1 MDLMRVQRM
10 KEKMQKDNINALFL
24 RLPENIL
31 YLTGYW
37 PVIGASAL
45 YFPVEG
51 EPVLFAP
58 EDETPFVEEGWE
70 KNVRYY
76 KYFNVK
82 ALSNPNRD
90 ISALFR
96 AEGINTAGKTI
107 GYEGSFECVACNHVR
122 AETRVATVSTFK
134 MMEENMPGAVLVDAT
149 STIIAARA
157 VKTPYEIEKLKL
169 ACEITAFGYR
179 AAKAMIKPG
188 VKETEIGMAVETAI
202 HVDGIG
208 YKGVKRSQGFAFVM
222 AGENSVNAWR
232 PFVFSTDYRVKA
244 GETALLEVDA
254 YVDGYFID
262 LTRTYAVTE
271 PTKEQTRIYEVVK
284 LAVKEALKAIKPG
297 VRAADV
303 DNAASRVIKDA
314 GLFEYRKHHLG
325 HGVGFQFHDPKP
337 TLLPVSEDILEEGMT
352 FAVEPALYVP
362 GVGGLRLEENVVVTK
377 DGYELLS
384 HLEGELV

>member
-1 MDLMRVQRM
+1 MDELRVKRM
-10 KEKMQKDNINALFL
+10 KEKMLAGNIDILFL
-24 RLPENIL
+24 RLPENIM

-45 YFPVEG
+45 YFPLEG
-51 EPVLFAP
+51 DPVLFAP

-76 KYFNVK
+76 KYFNVA

-90 ISALFR
+90 ISDLYR
-96 AEGINTAGKTI
+96 KEGLHTAGKTV

-122 AETRVATVSTFK
+122 AETRVATVSTYK
-134 MMEENMPGAVLVDAT
+134 MLEQIMPDAKLVDAT

-157 VKTPYEIEKLKL
+157 IKTPTEIEKLRL
-169 ACEITAFGYR
+169 ACEVTAFGYR
-179 AAKAMIKPG
+179 NAKAMIKPG
-188 VKETEIGMAVETAI
+188 VKETEIGMAVENAI
-202 HVDGIG
+202 HIQGIG
-208 YKGVKRSQGFAFVM
+208 YKGIKRSQGFAFVM

-254 YVDGYFID
+254 YVDGYFVD
-262 LTRTYAVTE
+262 LTRTYAITE
-271 PTKEQTRIYEVVK
+271 PTKEQQEVWKVIHA
-284 LAVKEALKAIKPG
+284 AVDAALKAIKPG

-303 DNAASRVIKDA
+303 DGAASQVIKDA
-314 GLFEYRKHHLG
+314 GLFQYRKHHLG
-325 HGVGFQFHDPKP
+325 HGIGFQFHDPKP

-352 FAVEPALYVP
+352 FAVEPALYIP
-362 GVGGLRLEENVVVTK
+362 GIGGLRHEENVVVTK
-377 DGYELLS
+377 DGCELLS
-384 HLEGELV
+384 VLEGDL